1 MPLPLPLPLPP
12 LQPPCGPQNRAT
24 LPSPIETVNGCDSHT
39 WPSGASTTVYL
50 RPDEDLQSRTR
61 TCKLSPKSSRRT
73 RSSLSK
79 SSLDA
84 AWLPPPAPVC
94 CNRRR
99 LLPPAMYVLLSKRLP
114 ESEPEPDKVE
124 LSDWVLQLLLF
135 PLISP
140 PPLFLKTIALR
151 DSLCPWGCGRAP
163 QSVKLKLPLVEILH
177 VCAPP
182 ALISELNSPA
192 GHELPT
198 HELSDTERKAGK
210 KQQRGKW
217 PFKRFVASNKPLAN
231 EQGRDKEKRP
241 AIASECVRRCQGHCE
256 GQGCM

>member
-1 MPLPLPLPLPP
+1 
-12 LQPPCGPQNRAT
+12 
-24 LPSPIETVNGCDSHT
+24 
-39 WPSGASTTVYL
+39 
-50 RPDEDLQSRTR
+50 
-61 TCKLSPKSSRRT
+61 
-73 RSSLSK
+73 
-79 SSLDA
+79 
-84 AWLPPPAPVC
+84 
-94 CNRRR
+94 
-99 LLPPAMYVLLSKRLP
+99 MYVLLSKRLP

-163 QSVKLKLPLVEILH
+163 QSVKLKLPLVEIFH